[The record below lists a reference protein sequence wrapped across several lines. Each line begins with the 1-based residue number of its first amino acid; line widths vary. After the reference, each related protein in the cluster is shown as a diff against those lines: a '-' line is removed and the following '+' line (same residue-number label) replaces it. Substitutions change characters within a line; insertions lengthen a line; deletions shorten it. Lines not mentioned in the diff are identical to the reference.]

1 MHHLQWVLNAMGL
14 HEISQGENAEQSQ
27 GSQAFRDRQGTESTE
42 ETQREWPEKTSRCP
56 WSQEVSSEQTT
67 GVAAKLGMTQG
78 TKCMCN
84 HECFEQELLSEAEG
98 LKP

>member
-1 MHHLQWVLNAMGL
+1 MGL
-14 HEISQGENAEQSQ
+14 HEISQGENAEQRQ